1 LWTREA
7 VGELIARRY
16 GLRLSVWTVGRSR
29 RAWGFTPQKP
39 LRRAYERD
47 PKAVQRW
54 LEVESPRIRAAA
66 TRTGAQISWGDEMGL
81 RSDHQAGPRWGQR
94 GQTPVI
100 RGPGRRFRCHRIS
113 AITNRGRLSFLGFRP
128 RVTARVFLPFC
139 RRLLR
144 QVRQPVFLIVD
155 GHPVQTAAV
164 TQRWLRHHRERL
176 QLFFL
181 PPDSPEL
188 NPDEYLNQDVKT
200 NALGR
205 RPPQD
210 ADELAANV
218 RGYLRR
224 TQRMPTVG
232 PSCFH
237 HPAVRYAAE

>member
-1 LWTREA
+1 
-7 VGELIARRY
+7 
-16 GLRLSVWTVGRSR
+16 
-29 RAWGFTPQKP
+29 
-39 LRRAYERD
+39 
-47 PKAVQRW
+47 
-54 LEVESPRIRAAA
+54 
-66 TRTGAQISWGDEMGL
+66 
-81 RSDHQAGPRWGQR
+81 
-94 GQTPVI
+94 VI
-100 RGPGRRFRCHRIS
+100 RGPGRRVRCHRIS
-113 AITNRGRLSFLGFRP
+113 AITNRGRLSFMVVRQRF
-128 RVTARVFLPFC
+128 TARVFLQFC

-144 QVRQPVFLIVD
+144 QVGHPVLLIVD

-164 TQRWLRHHRERL
+164 TQQWLQRHRERL
-176 QLFFL
+176 RLFFL

-210 ADELAANV
+210 ADDLAANV

-237 HPAVRYAAE
+237 HPAVR

>member
-1 LWTREA
+1 
-7 VGELIARRY
+7 
-16 GLRLSVWTVGRSR
+16 
-29 RAWGFTPQKP
+29 
-39 LRRAYERD
+39 
-47 PKAVQRW
+47 
-54 LEVESPRIRAAA
+54 
-66 TRTGAQISWGDEMGL
+66 MGL